1 MNIQIINGPN
11 LNLFGTREP
20 HIYGSESLE
29 DIKIW
34 FEGEIDTAKHLV
46 NWFQSNH
53 EGEIIDQIH
62 KAINAFNGI
71 IINAGALTHYSYAI
85 RDAIK
90 SVDIPAVEVHLTDIS
105 LREDFRKISVI
116 SDVCIN
122 QIKGIGKNGYLKAF
136 KLLMEHTNQE

>member
-11 LNLFGTREP
+11 LNLLGTREP

-62 KAINAFNGI
+62 KTINEFNGI

-85 RDAIK
+85 RDAI
-90 SVDIPAVEVHLTDIS
+90 LS
-105 LREDFRKISVI
+105 LIHI
-116 SDVCIN
+116 
-122 QIKGIGKNGYLKAF
+122 
-136 KLLMEHTNQE
+136 